1 MTPERWKQIDQIFHD
16 ALQRQPGDRAAFI
29 AESCGGEECL
39 RQEVESL
46 LASHD
51 QAASFIEIPAGD
63 AAAGLLAE
71 RHSRLTPGTMVN
83 RYKILDL
90 LGDGGMGEVY
100 LAQDMR
106 LGRKVA
112 LKLLSTYLSS
122 DGERLH
128 RFEQEARAASAL
140 SHTNVCVVH
149 EVGEAEGGRHY
160 IVMEYVEG
168 VTLRERLEDTR
179 MKMSEVLDTAVQV
192 ASALTAAHKA
202 GIVHRD
208 I

>member
-1 MTPERWKQIDQIFHD
+1 MNPERWQQIDRLFHS
-16 ALQRQPGDRAAFI
+16 ALERDGGERAAFLVQ
-29 AESCGGEECL
+29 ACLGDERL
-39 RQEVESL
+39 RQEIDSL

-51 QAASFIEIPAGD
+51 QAASFIETPAGD

-83 RYKILDL
+83 RYKILNI
-90 LGDGGMGEVY
+90 LGEGGMGEVY

-140 SHTNVCVVH
+140 NHPNVCVIH
-149 EVGEAEGGRHY
+149 EIGKTDDGRHF
-160 IVMEYVEG
+160 IAMEYVDG
-168 VTLRERLEDTR
+168 LTLRQR
-179 MKMSEVLDTAVQV
+179 MAQKHLKLSEALD
-192 ASALTAAHKA
+192 
-202 GIVHRD
+202 
-208 I
+208 